1 MRLRLTSSRVTVFD
15 GQQIVAE
22 HVRKTGRKGQYSTDP
37 AHVPPQHRNIA
48 GLWSRTWF
56 LDRARTCGPAT
67 VKVIEQ
73 LLDRYQIEA
82 QGYLD
87 CQNILESL
95 GRRST
100 QRLEAACQA
109 LLNMGGHPS
118 YSTLKRLITAID
130 SDQKKPAPFKPAA
143 STRKPAPLD
152 GSGQQTPEDVL
163 VRGAGYY
170 RDGR

>member
-1 MRLRLTSSRVTVFD
+1 M
-15 GQQIVAE
+15 
-22 HVRKTGRKGQYSTDP
+22 
-37 AHVPPQHRNIA
+37 
-48 GLWSRTWF
+48 
-56 LDRARTCGPAT
+56 
-67 VKVIEQ
+67 IEQ

>member
-1 MRLRLTSSRVTVFD
+1 M
-15 GQQIVAE
+15 
-22 HVRKTGRKGQYSTDP
+22 
-37 AHVPPQHRNIA
+37 
-48 GLWSRTWF
+48 
-56 LDRARTCGPAT
+56 
-67 VKVIEQ
+67 IEQ

-95 GRRST
+95 GRRNT

-109 LLNMGGHPS
+109 LLNMGGHPVVP
-118 YSTLKRLITAID
+118 TLKRLMAAID
-130 SDQKKPAPFKPAA
+130 SDQKKPAALKPAA
-143 STRKPAPLD
+143 STRKPAPD
-152 GSGQQTPEDVL
+152 SSGQQAPEDVL

>member
-1 MRLRLTSSRVTVFD
+1 M
-15 GQQIVAE
+15 
-22 HVRKTGRKGQYSTDP
+22 
-37 AHVPPQHRNIA
+37 PPQHRNIA
-48 GLWSRTWF
+48 GLWSRSWF

-67 VKVIEQ
+67 VQVIEQ

-95 GRRST
+95 GRRNT
-100 QRLEAACQA
+100 QRLEAASRE
-109 LLNMGGHPS
+109 LLNMGGYPS
-118 YSTLKRLITAID
+118 YSTLKRLMSAIS
-130 SDQKKPAPFKPAA
+130 SDQKTPAPRKPAA
-143 STRKPAPLD
+143 STRKPAQPD
-152 GSGQQTPEDVL
+152 SGQQAPDGAL